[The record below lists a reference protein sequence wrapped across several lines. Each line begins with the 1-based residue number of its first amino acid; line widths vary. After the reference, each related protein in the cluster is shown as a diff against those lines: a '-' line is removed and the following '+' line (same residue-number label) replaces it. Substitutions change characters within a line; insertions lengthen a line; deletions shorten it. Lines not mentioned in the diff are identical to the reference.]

1 MKPILVTRAA
11 LRSLGAAVIANE
23 TCIAINP
30 FDLPND
36 ELFAD
41 DEQTIDMALAMA
53 TEAIWQADALDQIPR
68 DYLYRS
74 MVEDY
79 HVRRNVEI
87 ITGGHQTSL
96 KIASVD
102 RYDD

>member
-1 MKPILVTRAA
+1 MKPKPILVTRAA

-41 DEQTIDMALAMA
+41 DEQTIDVS
-53 TEAIWQADALDQIPR
+53 Q
-68 DYLYRS
+68 
-74 MVEDY
+74 
-79 HVRRNVEI
+79 
-87 ITGGHQTSL
+87 
-96 KIASVD
+96 
-102 RYDD
+102 